1 MPDELP
7 WELRRRGVRD
17 ARRHDQRVREAIREN
32 LRHLVTEEA
41 IIGSDG
47 QRLVRVPIR
56 YLDRYH
62 FRYGLPQSHQG
73 VGQGKGEPG
82 DRLVEPAAGGGAGQ
96 AGDAPGELTFETDLT
111 VQELAR
117 MMLEDLD
124 LPWLEPKGRQTRV
137 HELRFDEVRRVGS
150 LANVDKRRTLRENL
164 KRRAARGE
172 PRPGEFV
179 QDDLRY
185 RSWREE
191 PRPRMQAAAYLL
203 LDRSAS
209 MTLDKK
215 YIAKA
220 FFFWMVQFL
229 RTRYEKVE
237 IVFIAHDAEARLVD
251 ERTFFGIGSAG
262 GTICSSAYRAALDHI
277 RRHHPAGQW
286 NNYVFHFSDGDN
298 FPEDNAAAAQA
309 VRELLAESR
318 MVGYGEIVEAAGAS
332 FYGGLERDARGR
344 EGRARTLER
353 PKSLFGRALARVDD
367 PHFVAVAIH
376 RREDV
381 YAALRAF
388 LLADHGGEGDAA
400 GTAS

>member
-1 MPDELP
+1 MPAELP
-7 WELRRRGVRD
+7 WELRRRGIRD
-17 ARRHDQRVREAIREN
+17 ARRHDQRVREAIRKN

-41 IIGSDG
+41 IISSDG

-56 YLDRYH
+56 YLERYR

-82 DRLVEPAAGGGAGQ
+82 ERLGEREGGGEGAAQ

-117 MMLEDLD
+117 LMLEDMD
-124 LPWLEPKGRQTRV
+124 LPWLEPKGRATRSR
-137 HELRFDEVRRVGS
+137 ELRFDEVRRVGS
-150 LANVDKRRTLRENL
+150 LANVDKRRTLRENV
-164 KRRAARGE
+164 KRKAARGD
-172 PRPGEFV
+172 PRPGDFV
-179 QDDLRY
+179 EEDLRY

-191 PRPRMQAAAYLL
+191 PRLQTQAAAYLL

-215 YIAKA
+215 YVAKA

-229 RTRYEKVE
+229 RTRYERVE
-237 IVFIAHDAEARLVD
+237 IVFIAHDAEARVVD
-251 ERTFFGIGSAG
+251 ERTFFAIGSSG
-262 GTICSSAYRAALDHI
+262 GTICSSAYRAALEHI
-277 RRHHPAGQW
+277 RRHHPAREW

-298 FPEDNAAAAQA
+298 FPEDNAVAAEAL
-309 VRELLAESR
+309 RELLVESR
-318 MVGYGEIVEAAGAS
+318 MVGYGEIVEAAGPS
-332 FYGGLERDARGR
+332 FYGSP
-344 EGRARTLER
+344 EGRAREREAERPRELER
-353 PKSLFGRALARVDD
+353 PKSLFGRALARVGD

-381 YAALRAF
+381 YGALRAF
-388 LLADHGGEGDAA
+388 LLADHGG
-400 GTAS
+400 